1 MTTYEA
7 KTGRG
12 ARGAGR
18 DEGEP
23 AGTGTGMAR
32 SRSTRL
38 GNQFR
43 SLSLLLFLLVA
54 STLVAGQKLQATSP
68 TAPVTIPSP
77 ILDPNSAGWA
87 SVRNMTSDQYSQFFG
102 EQSRAGMMPVD
113 IEVDEINNTQRVGA
127 VWQRNLDGRGWIALR
142 NMTASQF
149 EANLTQYRND
159 GFRLIEQEVYLL
171 GTTTYYAGIWIQNVE
186 GLEWTSYT
194 NRSSAEFAEL
204 FQRYRDQG
212 LLMIDIDIT
221 PPPLVPQV
229 AIDRGDEGFPTENRD
244 SYAPSSHML
253 YSAVWVE
260 NSEGLAWQE
269 WRDMTSAQFGEKFE
283 ELKGTYR
290 MIDIESYTH
299 NGVQHYAG
307 IWVENK
313 NGRGWAEWRDMTAK
327 QFGDRWLILRDAG
340 YRLINYEVYSTP
352 SGWRYAGIWRQ
363 NSERPNWPFKGQV
376 DNLVETFQETD
387 DVPGVSVGVYHQGK
401 LVYLRGVGFADVDD
415 EIIAQSRTIY
425 RTASVAKAVAGVL
438 GIELSEKG
446 LLDLAAS
453 TASYI
458 PGLPAPH
465 THTVAQTI
473 TSRSGIGHY
482 TVHGSM
488 IDDHYD
494 TALDAVKDLW
504 HVPPEYLPGTWAHY
518 STDGYTFL
526 GAAIEGA
533 TGASITDALRTHLSD
548 PFNLKSL
555 RPEDR
560 SIPHPFRATVYN
572 SQNQEFLADDVS
584 WKVLGGGMES
594 SVYDLVRFG
603 AYLVNEAILDED
615 SLALMWT
622 KPDSLLSTKN
632 NKPSSYAYGWSVG
645 THVGRPIVAKSGG
658 QPGANSYILI
668 YPDDDLVIAVLT
680 NRWGGHS
687 SNQLSKAI
695 GQVILG
701 AGGSGNQPQA
711 APATPASFLQFEEID
726 EPESEAQDPAELIYP
741 QVNPV
746 GLPDPGVAEDD
757 EEVEDEYALFLPV
770 VRR

>member
-7 KTGRG
+7 KPGRG
-12 ARGAGR
+12 AIDARR

-23 AGTGTGMAR
+23 AGAGTGMAR
-32 SRSTRL
+32 LQSTRP
-38 GNQFR
+38 GIRFR

-54 STLVAGQKLQATSP
+54 SILLAGQNLQAATP
-68 TAPVTIPSP
+68 VAPVTIPSP
-77 ILDPNSAGWA
+77 IFDPNSAGWA
-87 SVRNMTSDQYSQFFG
+87 SVRNMTSDQYTEFFN
-102 EQSRAGMMPVD
+102 QQRSAGMMPVD

-142 NMTASQF
+142 NMTAGQF
-149 EANLTQYRND
+149 ETNLTQFRND

-186 GLEWTSYT
+186 GLEWISYT

-212 LLMIDIDIT
+212 MLMIDIDVTSLLT
-221 PPPLVPQV
+221 PQAAVVPS
-229 AIDRGDEGFPTENRD
+229 DESFPTEEID

-299 NGVQHYAG
+299 SGVQHYAG

-340 YRLINYEVYSTP
+340 YRLINYEVYATP

-363 NSERPNWPFKGQV
+363 NSERPNWPFKSQV
-376 DNLVETFQETD
+376 DDLVETFQETD

-446 LLDLAAS
+446 LLNLAAS
-453 TASYI
+453 SASYI

-482 TVHGSM
+482 TVHGTM
-488 IDDHYD
+488 VFDHYD
-494 TALDAVKDLW
+494 TALDAVKDIW
-504 HVPPEYLPGTWAHY
+504 HIPPQYLPGTWAHY

-533 TGASITDALRTHLSD
+533 TGDSITDALRTHLGD
-548 PFNLKSL
+548 PFSLKSL

-560 SIPHPFRATVYN
+560 SIPHPFRASVYN
-572 SQNQEFLADDVS
+572 SQNQEFMADDLS

-603 AYLVNEAILDED
+603 AYLVNQTILEED

-622 KPDSLLSTKN
+622 KPDTLLSTKN
-632 NKPSSYAYGWSVG
+632 NKPSSYAYGWNVG

-680 NRWGGHS
+680 NRWQGGHS

-701 AGGSGNQPQA
+701 AGKPGNPTQAGEA
-711 APATPASFLQFEEID
+711 APISFLQFEEID
-726 EPESEAQDPAELIYP
+726 EPEAEVQDPAEVIYP
-741 QVNPV
+741 QENPV
-746 GLPDPGVAEDD
+746 GPPDPGPAEDD
-757 EEVEDEYALFLPV
+757 EEVEDEYVLFMPV
-770 VRR
+770 VQR